1 MRCSVCFIMLFKPN
15 GMATRS
21 RSFSPCGNSEVMF
34 DMLTLCKP
42 SEYNLLI
49 LF

>member
-1 MRCSVCFIMLFKPN
+1 MNALRLFYYAKPN

-21 RSFSPCGNSEVMF
+21 RSILPCGNSEVAF

-42 SEYNLLI
+42 SEYNLFI
-49 LF
+49 QF